1 VLRVEA
7 AGRVTTWSPADPPDG
22 WRFSDLAGAWQQYTA
37 DGNWIF
43 SEPPPDAFVLT
54 HGDQSAESD
63 QRSVETDEPDA
74 GQRLWSPTSLRSH
87 GEEPW
92 PTLDPAAFHGIAG
105 RVVHTLEPHTEAD
118 PAGLLFSFLAA
129 VGNIVGLGPHAVAEA
144 MPHPVRLFTVL
155 VGLTSKARKGSA
167 LAQIRGLLNL
177 VDPTWTAACILPGLA
192 SGEALIAE
200 VRDGSGDDLG
210 AADKRRLVEEPEFAR
225 LLAVA
230 GRQGSTLSH
239 YIRDAWDGRRLKNRT
254 KRDQQQA
261 TGAHISLV
269 GHITREEL
277 LRRLDD
283 TEIAN
288 GFANRFLFALVR
300 RSKLL
305 PEGGN
310 LDPAALDDLA
320 GQVGRAVERA
330 CRVGTLTRSPDAKDL
345 WAKAYEDFG
354 DGGEGLAAAVTA
366 RAEAQALRLSV
377 AYAVLDGSLTIEVE
391 HLEAALAAWRYCEE
405 SALLIFGDAT
415 GDPIADRLLS
425 EIRKAGDEGLDG
437 TRQRDLFGRHA
448 SGARLDQARAALE
461 AKGLI
466 ISVQARTGGRPRL
479 VSRAVS
485 R

>member
-1 VLRVEA
+1 MR
-7 AGRVTTWSPADPPDG
+7 TTWDPSNPPAG
-22 WRFSDLAGAWQQYTA
+22 WRFDDVAGAWRQRTTGGEWVMTELPAEAYA
-37 DGNWIF
+37 
-43 SEPPPDAFVLT
+43 PT

-74 GQRLWSPTSLRSH
+74 GQRLWSPRSLRSH
-87 GEEPW
+87 AEASW
-92 PTLDPAAFHGIAG
+92 PTLDPAALHGIPG
-105 RVVHTLEPHTEAD
+105 RVVATLEPHTEAD
-118 PAGLLFSFLAA
+118 PAGLLFSFLTAA
-129 VGNIVGLGPHAVAEA
+129 GNIIGLGPHALAEA
-144 MPHPVRLFTVL
+144 MPHPARLFAVL
-155 VGLTSKARKGSA
+155 VGQTSKARKGSA
-167 LAQIRGLLNL
+167 LAQIRRLLDP
-177 VDPTWTAACILPGLA
+177 VDPTWATGCILTGLA

-200 VRDGSGDDLG
+200 VRDGSGDDDLG

-239 YIRDAWDGRRLKNRT
+239 IIRDAWDGRRLKNRT
-254 KRDQQQA
+254 KQNQQQA
-261 TGAHISLV
+261 TNAHISLL

-288 GFANRFLFALVR
+288 GFANRFLFVLVR
-300 RSKLL
+300 RSKHL
-305 PEGGN
+305 PEGGS

-330 CRVGTLTRSPDAKDL
+330 YRIRTVARSPDAKEL

-354 DGGEGLAAAVTA
+354 DGGEGLVGAVAA

-377 AYAVLDGSLTIEVE
+377 AYAVLDGSETIEVE
-391 HLEAALAAWRYCEE
+391 HLEAALAAWRYCEQ
-405 SALLIFGDAT
+405 SAALIFGDAL

-425 EIRKAGDEGLDG
+425 EIRDAGDAGLDG
-437 TRQRDLFGRHA
+437 TGQRNIFARHA

-461 AKGLI
+461 AKGL
-466 ISVQARTGGRPRL
+466 VVTVREETGGRPRL
-479 VSRAVS
+479 VSKAVT